1 MISLFEII
9 IETLSIPLEK
19 WDKLRVRYKIILF
32 TITLVCIAGIIIL
45 FNQSWIHFIVMI
57 QKEVN
62 SLKTHRYIL

>member
-45 FNQSWIHFIVMI
+45 FNQS
-57 QKEVN
+57 
-62 SLKTHRYIL
+62 